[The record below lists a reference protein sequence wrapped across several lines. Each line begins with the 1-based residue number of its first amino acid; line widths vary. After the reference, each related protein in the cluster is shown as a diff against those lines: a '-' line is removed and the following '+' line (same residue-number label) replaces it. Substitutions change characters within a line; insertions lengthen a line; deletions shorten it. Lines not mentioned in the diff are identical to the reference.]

1 VQIRHGDLLLE
12 RVESTEGSGSRRT
25 RGLVLA
31 RGEATGHAH
40 TLRGAVEVL
49 DGPVA
54 EPTRIRLAEP
64 TVLDHQEHAPL
75 LIPAGEWVI
84 RRQSEWVSDPAGG
97 PQRAWSRV
105 AD

>member
-1 VQIRHGDLLLE
+1 MQIRHGDLLLE
-12 RVESTEGSGSRRT
+12 RVETTDRT
-25 RGLVLA
+25 GAKRARGLVLA

-54 EPTRIRLAEP
+54 EPSRIRLAEP
-64 TVLDHQEHAPL
+64 TVLDHQEHHAL
-75 LIPAGEWVI
+75 VIPAGEWII
-84 RRQSEWVSDPAGG
+84 RRQSEWVS
-97 PQRAWSRV
+97 PQRGWSRV